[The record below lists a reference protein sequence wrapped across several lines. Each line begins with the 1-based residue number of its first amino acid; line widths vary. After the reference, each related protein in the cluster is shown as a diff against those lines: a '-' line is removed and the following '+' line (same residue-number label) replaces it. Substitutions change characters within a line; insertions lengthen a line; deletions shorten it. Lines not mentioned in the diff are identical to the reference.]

1 MRSEAIGP
9 RTWLLLAL
17 AGWAVLAWLLALAG
31 MGSRIVPLPDDPGLV
46 QALPAL
52 PAPAPERLGPLS
64 QYAEI
69 SGRPVFAADRQP
81 HPFYLEGQGGEQA
94 DKGFN
99 YVLTS
104 VLITP
109 RVRLAILQAPGE
121 GSAAS
126 AVSVKLGDAPPSA
139 SGWRLTELE
148 PRRAVFEGPEGQRT
162 LELRVFDG
170 HGGEAPTQLT
180 SAQPQAQPPRQPL
193 RQESAQGRPVDP
205 SAPPRERRSP
215 SDTQVRGA
223 PAAAAADAAA
233 TAADAEAAPQTTE
246 QQMQAIRERIEAR
259 RRQMREQQNSG
270 APGTTK

>member
-1 MRSEAIGP
+1 VRSEAIGP

-46 QALPAL
+46 QALPVL
-52 PAPAPERLGPLS
+52 PAPVPERLGPLS
-64 QYAEI
+64 QYAQI
-69 SGRPVFAADRQP
+69 SHRPVFAADRQP
-81 HPFYLEGQGGEQA
+81 HPFFLEGQGGEQA
-94 DKGFN
+94 DKGFD

-121 GSAAS
+121 GNAAS
-126 AVSVKLGDAPPSA
+126 AVSVKLGEAPPSA
-139 SGWRLTELE
+139 SAWRLTELA

-170 HGGEAPTQLT
+170 QGGQAPTQLT
-180 SAQPQAQPPRQPL
+180 SALPQGQAPRQPPRQA
-193 RQESAQGRPVDP
+193 STQGRPVDAP
-205 SAPPRERRSP
+205 APPRERP
-215 SDTQVRGA
+215 SSSDPQVRGA
-223 PAAAAADAAA
+223 PASTAADAAA
-233 TAADAEAAPQTTE
+233 AGADAAAAPQTTE

>member
-9 RTWLLLAL
+9 RTWLLLAVAAW
-17 AGWAVLAWLLALAG
+17 AGLTWLLALAG
-31 MGSRIVPLPDDPGLV
+31 MGSRIVPLPDDPALA
-46 QALPAL
+46 QALPSL
-52 PAPAPERLGPLS
+52 PGPAAERLGPLE
-64 QYAEI
+64 QYSEI
-69 SGRPVFAADRQP
+69 IRRPAFAADRQP
-81 HPFYLEGQGGEQA
+81 HPFFLEGQGGEQGEK
-94 DKGFN
+94 KGFD

-109 RVRLAILQAPGE
+109 RVRLAILQSPGE
-121 GSAAS
+121 GGPASAVRVKLGEAPPAAS
-126 AVSVKLGDAPPSA
+126 A
-139 SGWRLTELE
+139 WHLTELE

-170 HGGEAPTQLT
+170 QGGEAPTQLT
-180 SAQPQAQPPRQPL
+180 SAQPLGQSQNAQRPNVV
-193 RQESAQGRPVDP
+193 AQGRPVDP
-205 SAPPRERRSP
+205 PPPRDRPSP

-223 PAAAAADAAA
+223 PPAVNADAADPA
-233 TAADAEAAPQTTE
+233 PPQTTE

>member
-9 RTWLLLAL
+9 RTWLLLAV

-31 MGSRIVPLPDDPGLV
+31 MGSRIVSLPDDPSLV

-52 PAPAPERLGPLS
+52 PAPAPERLGPLE
-64 QYAEI
+64 QYSEI
-69 SGRPVFAADRQP
+69 GGRPVFASDRQP
-81 HPFYLEGQGGEQA
+81 HPFFLEGQGGEQV
-94 DKGFN
+94 DKGFD

-109 RVRLAILQAPGE
+109 RVRLAIVQSPGD
-121 GSAAS
+121 GGPAS
-126 AVSVKLGDAPPSA
+126 AVRVKVGEALA
-139 SGWRLTELE
+139 SSPAWRLAELE

-170 HGGEAPTQLT
+170 QGGEAPTQLA
-180 SAQPQAQPPRQPL
+180 SAQPNTARPRPPAGPSPPPRPANTPPS
-193 RQESAQGRPVDP
+193 ERP
-205 SAPPRERRSP
+205 SP
-215 SDTQVRGA
+215 SDTQGRGA
-223 PAAAAADAAA
+223 PPSADAADPA
-233 TAADAEAAPQTTE
+233 PPAPAPQTTE

-270 APGTTK
+270 TPGTTK